1 MTKRRKK
8 SLTRQILPGMLAA
21 GVLWGGFAAQAEAAV
36 TYQLH
41 TAKFNGDTAACNNI
55 VTEARNLG
63 KPEFSD
69 AEYAVGYVPYDIA
82 ANANGNT
89 LTLNTGAI
97 FSANSSWQFSIYGGK
112 AVGTSSSEANNN
124 TVIVNGGYYEI
135 KELAGG
141 FGPTAS
147 YNTVTINNTI
157 GKTPEG
163 NTTDIFTATAIMG
176 GGGTG
181 SGNYDYNT
189 VNINGGTFNVQS
201 IMGGDGS
208 INSDYNTVNING
220 GTFTVQSIAGGG
232 FSGNFHYN
240 TVNING
246 GTFSGN
252 LNIYGGSANGGTA
265 SGNTVNI
272 TGGTFSSLT
281 NIVGG
286 DARGASGKTDNNT
299 VTISGGTFGKYTNI
313 WGGYGNRKADNNTV
327 TISGGSFGD
336 DTNII
341 GGSPSGTAKNNT
353 VTISGG
359 EFGSGI
365 YLCGGDNAGNSN
377 NTLNLKIKGLT
388 VNSVEGFQNLNFYIP
403 KTAQANETMLTVA
416 RSMNLSGATIK
427 AIVQDGSTLKTGDT
441 IYLIKAPNINGYETI
456 TTGGT
461 FTDPGYLNY
470 GLEFTATDTEVK
482 ATIGSVSGLSAESK
496 SLAETRAGGIA
507 ILNDGAT
514 LMAGTSLV
522 NAKAA
527 AKAANLSAQGGEG
540 APAPAGFTPFAAVGA
555 NNMRYETGSY
565 VDSKGWGINVGMAR
579 ELTYKKSL
587 LTIAPVIEYGR
598 SSYDSYLDSGTHGS
612 GKQQF
617 LGAGAIVRQDFTKGP
632 YVEGSLRAGR
642 MKGDYN
648 SGDTNAS
655 YDTASNYLG
664 LHLGVG
670 KIVNLD
676 KKNKLDIYGKLFY
689 TKQAGDDVKLSTGA
703 VYNFEAID
711 SVRTRLGA
719 RWTAEL
725 AKNSSLY
732 VGLAW
737 DHEFD
742 SKARATYK
750 GFSTPTPSMKGDSCL
765 LELGWQVK
773 PKETSPLSINLNL
786 TGWCGKQKGV
796 QFGAGFEWGF

>member
-8 SLTRQILPGMLAA
+8 SLTRQILLGMLAA
-21 GVLWGGFAAQAEAAV
+21 GVLWGGFAAQAEASCPIYHFHEA
-36 TYQLH
+36 TDKNLE
-41 TAKFNGDTAACNNI
+41 AACNNTY
-55 VTEARNLG
+55 TEDQNRYDPGANNG
-63 KPEFSD
+63 
-69 AEYAVGYVPYDIA
+69 EYAVGYVGEGIA

-89 LTLNTGAI
+89 LTLNTGAEFHA
-97 FSANSSWQFSIYGGK
+97 FSHEGKSYYFSIYGGK
-112 AVGTSSSEANNN
+112 LHTTSSGEANNN
-124 TVIVNGGYYEI
+124 TVIVNGGHYEI
-135 KELAGG
+135 NYLAGG
-141 FGPTAS
+141 YGRTAS
-147 YNTVTINNTI
+147 HNTVTIND
-157 GKTPEG
+157 
-163 NTTDIFTATAIMG
+163 TTGTFTAKEAIMG

-181 SGNYDYNT
+181 
-189 VNINGGTFNVQS
+189 
-201 IMGGDGS
+201 
-208 INSDYNTVNING
+208 NSDYNTVNING
-220 GTFTVQSIAGGG
+220 GTFSKNIKIAGGG
-232 FSGNFHYN
+232 FSGNSRYN

-246 GTFSGN
+246 GTFSDN
-252 LNIYGGSANGGTA
+252 TKIYGGSANAGTA

-272 TGGTFSSLT
+272 TDGTFDFGTEIRGGNSS
-281 NIVGG
+281 
-286 DARGASGKTDNNT
+286 
-299 VTISGGTFGKYTNI
+299 GT
-313 WGGYGNRKADNNTV
+313 ADNNTV
-327 TISGGSFGD
+327 TISGGSFDGSAKLF
-336 DTNII
+336 
-341 GGSPSGTAKNNT
+341 GGN
-353 VTISGG
+353 
-359 EFGSGI
+359 
-365 YLCGGDNAGNSN
+365 NAGTN

-388 VNSVEGFQNLNFYIP
+388 VNSVDGFQNLNFYIP
-403 KTAQANETMLTVA
+403 NTAQPNETMLTVYPTA
-416 RSMNLSGATIK
+416 VNLSNATIK

-441 IYLIKAPNINGYETI
+441 ITLIKTPDANITGFDPNR
-456 TTGGT
+456 TGGI

-470 GLEFTATDTEVK
+470 GLEITITDNNKEVK

-579 ELTYKKSL
+579 ELTYKKSV
-587 LTIAPVIEYGR
+587 LTIAPLIEYGR
-598 SSYDSYLDSGTHGS
+598 SNYDSYLDSGTHGY

-617 LGAGAIVRQDFTKGP
+617 LGVGAIVRQDFTKGP

-648 SGDTNAS
+648 SGDMNAS
-655 YDTASNYLG
+655 YDTASNYFG

-725 AKNSSLY
+725 AKNSNLY

>member
-21 GVLWGGFAAQAEAAV
+21 GVLWGGFAAQAEAVEEYYLNPA
-36 TYQLH
+36 TIYDL
-41 TAKFNGDTAACNNI
+41 DAACNNTW
-55 VTEARNLG
+55 TEPRNTLSPNSQY
-63 KPEFSD
+63 K
-69 AEYAVGYVPYDIA
+69 EYAVGYVREGIA

-89 LTLNTGAI
+89 LTLNTGVKFRAI
-97 FSANSSWQFSIYGGK
+97 SGATGTIYFSIYGGK
-112 AVGTSSSEANNN
+112 VVGTTSSEANRN
-124 TVIVNGGYYEI
+124 TVIVNGGNYEI
-135 KELAGG
+135 NDLAGG
-141 FGPTAS
+141 YGPTAS
-147 YNTVTINNTI
+147 YNKVTINDTTGDNTGTLI
-157 GKTPEG
+157 
-163 NTTDIFTATAIMG
+163 TAQAIMG

-181 SGNYDYNT
+181 NHDYNT
-189 VNINGGTFNVQS
+189 VNINGGKFA
-201 IMGGDGS
+201 
-208 INSDYNTVNING
+208 
-220 GTFTVQSIAGGG
+220 VQSIAGGG
-232 FSGNFHYN
+232 FSGNSHNN

-246 GTFSGN
+246 GTFSEN
-252 LNIYGGSANGGTA
+252 IKIYGGSTTGGTV

-272 TGGTFSSLT
+272 TGGTFCKSADIIGGHSLIRTT
-281 NIVGG
+281 N
-286 DARGASGKTDNNT
+286 NNT
-299 VTISGGTFGKYTNI
+299 VTISGGIF
-313 WGGYGNRKADNNTV
+313 R
-327 TISGGSFGD
+327 
-336 DTNII
+336 
-341 GGSPSGTAKNNT
+341 
-353 VTISGG
+353 
-359 EFGSGI
+359 SGI
-365 YLCGGDNAGNSN
+365 YLCGGDNAGTN
-377 NTLNLKIKGLT
+377 NTLNLKIKGLY
-388 VNSVEGFQNLNFYIP
+388 VYNAEGFQNLNFYIP
-403 KTAQANETMLTVA
+403 NTAQPNDTMLTVGA
-416 RSMNLSGATIK
+416 PAMNLSNATIK
-427 AIVQDGSTLKTGDT
+427 AGVQDGSTLKTGDT
-441 IYLIKAPNINGYETI
+441 IYLIKAEDITGYDTI
-456 TTGGT
+456 TTGT
-461 FTDPGYLNY
+461 LTDPGYLNY
-470 GLEFTATDTEVK
+470 GLEITATNKEVK

-579 ELTYKKSL
+579 ELTYKKSV
-587 LTIAPVIEYGR
+587 LTIAPLIEYGR
-598 SSYDSYLDSGTHGS
+598 SNYDSYLDSGTHGS

-617 LGAGAIVRQDFTKGP
+617 LGVGAIVRQDFTKGT

-648 SGDTNAS
+648 SGDMNAS
-655 YDTASNYLG
+655 YDTASNYFG

-725 AKNSSLY
+725 AKNSNLY

-786 TGWCGKQKGV
+786 TSWCGKQKGV

>member
-8 SLTRQILPGMLAA
+8 SLTRQILLGMLSA
-21 GVLWGGFAAQAEAAV
+21 GVLWGGFAAQAEASV
-36 TYQLH
+36 TYHLNE
-41 TAKFNGDTAACNNI
+41 AIREGDKTACNNI

-63 KPEFSD
+63 APEFRG
-69 AEYAVGYVPYDIA
+69 AEYAVGYVDYGTV
-82 ANANGNT
+82 ANANGNK
-89 LTLNTGAI
+89 LTLNTGAK
-97 FSANSSWQFSIYGGK
+97 FTHGGDENGPYYFSIYGGK
-112 AVGTSSSEANNN
+112 VGNASSKANYN
-124 TVIVNGGYYEI
+124 TVIVNGGSYNIEN
-135 KELAGG
+135 LAGG
-141 FGPTAS
+141 YGQTAS
-147 YNTVTINNTI
+147 YNTVTINA
-157 GKTPEG
+157 
-163 NTTDIFTATAIMG
+163 TTGTFTAQEAIMG
-176 GGGTG
+176 GGG
-181 SGNYDYNT
+181 SGNHDYNTVNINGGKFAVQSIAGGGFSGNSHYNT
-189 VNINGGTFNVQS
+189 VNINGGTFNNH
-201 IMGGDGS
+201 IK
-208 INSDYNTVNING
+208 
-220 GTFTVQSIAGGG
+220 
-232 FSGNFHYN
+232 
-240 TVNING
+240 
-246 GTFSGN
+246 
-252 LNIYGGSANGGTA
+252 IYGGHTTGGTT

-272 TGGTFSSLT
+272 TGGTFLDSAD
-281 NIVGG
+281 IIGG
-286 DARGASGKTDNNT
+286 YHSNPIGTANNNT
-299 VTISGGTFGKYTNI
+299 VTISGGDFT
-313 WGGYGNRKADNNTV
+313 R
-327 TISGGSFGD
+327 
-336 DTNII
+336 
-341 GGSPSGTAKNNT
+341 
-353 VTISGG
+353 
-359 EFGSGI
+359 GI

-377 NTLNLKIKGLT
+377 NTLNLKMKGLYAFK
-388 VNSVEGFQNLNFYIP
+388 VDGFQNLNFYIP
-403 KTAQANETMLTVA
+403 NTIIPNTAQANETMLTVNEP
-416 RSMNLSGATIK
+416 MNLSNATIK

-441 IYLIKAPNINGYETI
+441 ITLIKAHSIDGFDTNR
-456 TTGGT
+456 TGGT
-461 FTDPGYLNY
+461 LTDPGYLNY
-470 GLEFTATDTEVK
+470 GLEITATDKEVK
-482 ATIGSVSGLSAESK
+482 ATIGSVSGLSADSK

-527 AKAANLSAQGGEG
+527 ANAANLSAQGGEG

-579 ELTYKKSL
+579 ELTYKKSV
-587 LTIAPVIEYGR
+587 LTIAPLIEYGR
-598 SSYDSYLDSGTHGS
+598 SNYDSYLDSGTHGS

-617 LGAGAIVRQDFTKGP
+617 LGVGAIVRQDFTKGT

-648 SGDTNAS
+648 SGDMNAS
-655 YDTASNYLG
+655 YDTASNYFG

-725 AKNSSLY
+725 AKNSNLY

>member
-8 SLTRQILPGMLAA
+8 SLTRQILLGMLAA
-21 GVLWGGFAAQAEAAV
+21 EVLWGGFAAQAEAEEAYYIKPA
-36 TYQLH
+36 TI
-41 TAKFNGDTAACNNI
+41 DDPDAACNNTW
-55 VTEARNLG
+55 TEPRNTLSPNS
-63 KPEFSD
+63 KYK
-69 AEYAVGYVPYDIA
+69 EYAVGYVREGIA

-89 LTLNTGAI
+89 LTLQGVNFHAIPAGNTTY
-97 FSANSSWQFSIYGGK
+97 QFSIYGGK
-112 AVGTSSSEANNN
+112 AVGTTSSKANRN
-124 TVIVNGGYYEI
+124 TVIVNGGNYEI
-135 KELAGG
+135 NDLAGG
-141 FGPTAS
+141 YGPTAS
-147 YNTVTINNTI
+147 YNKVTINDTTGDNTGTLI
-157 GKTPEG
+157 
-163 NTTDIFTATAIMG
+163 TAQAIMG

-181 SGNYDYNT
+181 
-189 VNINGGTFNVQS
+189 
-201 IMGGDGS
+201 
-208 INSDYNTVNING
+208 NSDYNTVNING
-220 GTFTVQSIAGGG
+220 GKFAVKSIAGGG
-232 FSGNFHYN
+232 FSGNSHNN

-246 GTFSGN
+246 GTFSEN
-252 LNIYGGSANGGTA
+252 IKIYGGSTTGGTV

-272 TGGTFSSLT
+272 TGGTFCKSADIIGGHSLIRTT
-281 NIVGG
+281 N
-286 DARGASGKTDNNT
+286 NNT
-299 VTISGGTFGKYTNI
+299 VTISGGIFK
-313 WGGYGNRKADNNTV
+313 
-327 TISGGSFGD
+327 
-336 DTNII
+336 
-341 GGSPSGTAKNNT
+341 
-353 VTISGG
+353 
-359 EFGSGI
+359 SGI
-365 YLCGGDNAGNSN
+365 YLCGGDNAGTN
-377 NTLNLKIKGLT
+377 NTLNLKIKGLY
-388 VNSVEGFQNLNFYIP
+388 VYNAEGFQNLNFYIP
-403 KTAQANETMLTVA
+403 NTAQPNDTMLTVGA
-416 RSMNLSGATIK
+416 PAMNLSNATIK
-427 AIVQDGSTLKTGDT
+427 AGVQDGSTLKTGDT
-441 IYLIKAPNINGYETI
+441 IYLIKAEDITGYDTI
-456 TTGGT
+456 TTGT
-461 FTDPGYLNY
+461 LTDPGYLNY
-470 GLEFTATDTEVK
+470 GLEITATNKEVK

-527 AKAANLSAQGGEG
+527 ANAANLSAQGGEG

-579 ELTYKKSL
+579 ELTYKKSV
-587 LTIAPVIEYGR
+587 LTIAPLIEYGR

-617 LGAGAIVRQDFTKGP
+617 LGVGAIVRQDFTKGT

-648 SGDTNAS
+648 SGDMNAS
-655 YDTASNYLG
+655 YDTASNYFG

-725 AKNSSLY
+725 AKNSNLY

>member
-8 SLTRQILPGMLAA
+8 SLTRQILLGMLAA
-21 GVLWGGFAAQAEAAV
+21 GVLWGGFAAQAEARE
-36 TYQLH
+36 TYHLH
-41 TAKFNGDTAACNNI
+41 EATFNDLNAACNNTY
-55 VTEARNLG
+55 TEETYIGAPRTGN
-63 KPEFSD
+63 E
-69 AEYAVGYVPYDIA
+69 EYAVGYVREGIA

-89 LTLNTGAI
+89 LTLQGANFHAI
-97 FSANSSWQFSIYGGK
+97 PAGGTTYYFSIYGGK
-112 AVGTSSSEANNN
+112 VVGTTSSEANRN
-124 TVIVNGGYYEI
+124 TVIVNGGDYEI
-135 KELAGG
+135 NDLAGG
-141 FGPTAS
+141 YGRTAS
-147 YNTVTINNTI
+147 HNTVTINNT
-157 GKTPEG
+157 GTFNAG
-163 NTTDIFTATAIMG
+163 AIMG
-176 GGGTG
+176 GGG
-181 SGNYDYNT
+181 SG
-189 VNINGGTFNVQS
+189 
-201 IMGGDGS
+201 
-208 INSDYNTVNING
+208 NSDYNTVNING

-232 FSGNFHYN
+232 FSGNSHYN

-246 GTFSGN
+246 GTFSN
-252 LNIYGGSANGGTA
+252 HINIYGGSTTGGTA

-272 TGGTFSSLT
+272 TGGTFR
-281 NIVGG
+281 
-286 DARGASGKTDNNT
+286 DGAD
-299 VTISGGTFGKYTNI
+299 
-313 WGGYGNRKADNNTV
+313 
-327 TISGGSFGD
+327 
-336 DTNII
+336 II
-341 GGSPSGTAKNNT
+341 GGNSPSGTAKNNT

-359 EFGSGI
+359 DFSSGGYI
-365 YLCGGDNAGNSN
+365 LRGGNNAGTSN
-377 NTLNLKIKGLT
+377 NTLNLKINDL
-388 VNSVEGFQNLNFYIP
+388 SVFDVDGFQNLNFYIP
-403 KTAQANETMLTVA
+403 NTAQANDTMLSVNEP
-416 RSMNLSGATIK
+416 MDLSNVTIK
-427 AIVQDGSTLKTGDT
+427 AGVQDGSTLKTGDT
-441 IYLIKAPNINGYETI
+441 ITLIKARDI
-456 TTGGT
+456 TDFDTNRTGT
-461 FTDPGYLNY
+461 LTDPGYLNY
-470 GLEFTATDTEVK
+470 GLEIGLDSTATGKAVK

-527 AKAANLSAQGGEG
+527 A
-540 APAPAGFTPFAAVGA
+540 PAGFTPFAAVGA

-579 ELTYKKSL
+579 ELTYKKSV
-587 LTIAPVIEYGR
+587 LTIAPLIEYGR
-598 SSYDSYLDSGTHGS
+598 STYDSYLDSGTHGS

-617 LGAGAIVRQDFTKGP
+617 LGVGAIVRQDFTKGT

-648 SGDTNAS
+648 SGDMNAS
-655 YDTASNYLG
+655 YDTASNYFG

-725 AKNSSLY
+725 AKNSNLY

>member
-8 SLTRQILPGMLAA
+8 SLARQILLGMLAA
-21 GVLWGGFAAQAEAAV
+21 GVLWGGFAAQAEAGV
-36 TYQLH
+36 TYHLH
-41 TAKFNGDTAACNNI
+41 EATREGDEIACNNT
-55 VTEARNLG
+55 VTEEGNWESG
-63 KPEFSD
+63 V
-69 AEYAVGYVPYDIA
+69 EYAVGYVPYDIA

-89 LTLNTGAI
+89 LTLQGANFYAI
-97 FSANSSWQFSIYGGK
+97 SAGTTTYQFSIYGGK
-112 AVGTSSSEANNN
+112 AVGTTSSEANRN
-124 TVIVNGGYYEI
+124 TVIVNDGHYEI

-141 FGPTAS
+141 YGPTAS
-147 YNTVTINNTI
+147 YNTVTINNTKDTFI
-157 GKTPEG
+157 
-163 NTTDIFTATAIMG
+163 ATAIMG
-176 GGGTG
+176 GGG
-181 SGNYDYNT
+181 SGNHDYNT
-189 VNINGGTFNVQS
+189 VNINGGKFSVE
-201 IMGGDGS
+201 
-208 INSDYNTVNING
+208 
-220 GTFTVQSIAGGG
+220 SIAGGG
-232 FSGNFHYN
+232 FSGNSHNN

-246 GTFSGN
+246 GTFSN
-252 LNIYGGSANGGTA
+252 RSNPINIYGGSTTGGTA

-272 TGGTFSSLT
+272 TDGTFLDSAD
-281 NIVGG
+281 IIGG
-286 DARGASGKTDNNT
+286 YHSNPIGTANNNT
-299 VTISGGTFGKYTNI
+299 VTISGGIFT
-313 WGGYGNRKADNNTV
+313 R
-327 TISGGSFGD
+327 
-336 DTNII
+336 
-341 GGSPSGTAKNNT
+341 
-353 VTISGG
+353 
-359 EFGSGI
+359 GI

-377 NTLNLKIKGLT
+377 NTLNLKIKDLYAFK
-388 VNSVEGFQNLNFYIP
+388 VDGFQNLNFYIP
-403 KTAQANETMLTVA
+403 NTAQANDTMLTVNEPMDI
-416 RSMNLSGATIK
+416 SNATIK
-427 AIVQDGSTLKTGDT
+427 AGVQDGSTLKTGDT
-441 IYLIKAPNINGYETI
+441 ITLIKSREITGLDPNR
-456 TTGGT
+456 TGGT

-470 GLEFTATDTEVK
+470 GLEFTATNTEVK

-527 AKAANLSAQGGEG
+527 ANAANLSAQGGEG

-565 VDSKGWGINVGMAR
+565 VDSKGWAINVGMAR
-579 ELTYKKSL
+579 ELTYKKSV
-587 LTIAPVIEYGR
+587 LTIAPLIEYGR
-598 SSYDSYLDSGTHGS
+598 STYDSYLDSGTHGS

-617 LGAGAIVRQDFTKGP
+617 LGVGAIVRQDFTKGP

-648 SGDTNAS
+648 SGDMNAS
-655 YDTASNYLG
+655 YDTASNYFG

-676 KKNKLDIYGKLFY
+676 KTNKLDIYGKLFY

-725 AKNSSLY
+725 AKNSNLY

>member
-21 GVLWGGFAAQAEAAV
+21 GVLWGGFAAQAEALEIYHLYSA
-36 TYQLH
+36 T
-41 TAKFNGDTAACNNI
+41 GDDDKTACNHI
-55 VTEARNLG
+55 VTEARKLG
-63 KPEFSD
+63 APQFSVKEYD
-69 AEYAVGYVPYDIA
+69 VYAVGYVGSGIT

-89 LTLNTGAI
+89 LILNTGAEFI
-97 FSANSSWQFSIYGGK
+97 KGGDAGNPVCFSIYGGK
-112 AVGTSSSEANNN
+112 VEDGSTSLSNANNN
-124 TVIVNGGYYEI
+124 TVIVNGGKYTI
-135 KELAGG
+135 KNLAGG
-141 FGPTAS
+141 YGPIAKH
-147 YNTVTINNTI
+147 NTVTINNTTI
-157 GKTPEG
+157 IDNTPS
-163 NTTDIFTATAIMG
+163 TFIASAIMG
-176 GGGTG
+176 GGG
-181 SGNYDYNT
+181 SGNSNYNT
-189 VNINGGTFNVQS
+189 VNINGG
-201 IMGGDGS
+201 
-208 INSDYNTVNING
+208 
-220 GTFTVQSIAGGG
+220 A
-232 FSGNFHYN
+232 FSEH
-240 TVNING
+240 IK
-246 GTFSGN
+246 
-252 LNIYGGSANGGTA
+252 IYGGYSSATSGGTA

-272 TGGTFSSLT
+272 TGGEFGMYT
-281 NIVGG
+281 NILGG
-286 DARGASGKTDNNT
+286 SSDNGTANNNT
-299 VTISGGTFGKYTNI
+299 VTISGGDFS
-313 WGGYGNRKADNNTV
+313 
-327 TISGGSFGD
+327 SGGH
-336 DTNII
+336 I
-341 GGSPSGTAKNNT
+341 
-353 VTISGG
+353 
-359 EFGSGI
+359 
-365 YLCGGDNAGNSN
+365 LRGGDNAGTSN
-377 NTLNLKIKGLT
+377 NTLNLKIKGLSAYK
-388 VNSVEGFQNLNFYIP
+388 VDGFQNLNFYIP
-403 KTAQANETMLTVA
+403 KTAQPNEPNDTMLTVA
-416 RSMNLSGATIK
+416 QPMDLSNATIK

-441 IYLIKAPNINGYETI
+441 ITLIKTPNANI
-456 TTGGT
+456 TGFNPNRTGGT

-470 GLEFTATDTEVK
+470 GLEITATGTEVK

-617 LGAGAIVRQDFTKGP
+617 LGAGAIVRQDFTKGT

-750 GFSTPTPSMKGDSCL
+750 GFSTPSPSMKGDSCL

>member
-8 SLTRQILPGMLAA
+8 SLTRQILLGMLAA
-21 GVLWGGFAAQAEAAV
+21 GVLWGGFAAQAEAME
-36 TYQLH
+36 TYHLH
-41 TAKFNGDTAACNNI
+41 VANGDADTAACNNI
-55 VTEARNLG
+55 VTEPGNLNLYA
-63 KPEFSD
+63 PEFNG
-69 AEYAVGYVPYDIA
+69 AEYAVGYVDYGIV
-82 ANANGNT
+82 ANANGNK
-89 LTLNTGAI
+89 LTLNTGVEFTHAGDQDG
-97 FSANSSWQFSIYGGK
+97 FYYLSIYGGK
-112 AVGTSSSEANNN
+112 VDNASSNANYN
-124 TVIVNGGYYEI
+124 TVIVNGGDYEI
-135 KELAGG
+135 EYLAGG
-141 FGPTAS
+141 YGQTAS
-147 YNTVTINNTI
+147 HNTVTINDST
-157 GKTPEG
+157 GT
-163 NTTDIFTATAIMG
+163 FTAKEAIMG

-181 SGNYDYNT
+181 
-189 VNINGGTFNVQS
+189 
-201 IMGGDGS
+201 
-208 INSDYNTVNING
+208 NSDYNTVNING
-220 GTFTVQSIAGGG
+220 GTFSD
-232 FSGNFHYN
+232 N
-240 TVNING
+240 TK
-246 GTFSGN
+246 
-252 LNIYGGSANGGTA
+252 IYGGSANAGTA

-272 TGGTFSSLT
+272 TGGTFDFGT
-281 NIVGG
+281 EIIGG
-286 DARGASGKTDNNT
+286 YSASGN
-299 VTISGGTFGKYTNI
+299 
-313 WGGYGNRKADNNTV
+313 ADNNTV
-327 TISGGSFGD
+327 TISGGNF
-336 DTNII
+336 TR
-341 GGSPSGTAKNNT
+341 
-353 VTISGG
+353 
-359 EFGSGI
+359 GI
-365 YLCGGDNAGNSN
+365 YLCGGDNAGTN
-377 NTLNLKIKGLT
+377 NTLNLKIKGLYAH
-388 VNSVEGFQNLNFYIP
+388 SVDGFQNLNFYIP
-403 KTAQANETMLTVA
+403 KTAQPNDTMLTVVS
-416 RSMNLSGATIK
+416 SMNLSNATIK
-427 AIVQDGSTLKTGDT
+427 AGVQDGSTLKTGDT
-441 IYLIKAPNINGYETI
+441 IYLIKAPSI
-456 TTGGT
+456 TNFDPNRTGGT

-470 GLEFTATDTEVK
+470 GLEIGLESTDTGKAVK

-514 LMAGTSLV
+514 LMAGTSLI

-527 AKAANLSAQGGEG
+527 ANAANLSAQGGEG

-579 ELTYKKSL
+579 ELTYKKSV
-587 LTIAPVIEYGR
+587 LTIAPLIEYGR
-598 SSYDSYLDSGTHGS
+598 SNYDSYLDSGTHGS

-617 LGAGAIVRQDFTKGP
+617 LGAGAIVRQDFTKGT

-648 SGDTNAS
+648 SGDMNAS
-655 YDTASNYLG
+655 YDTASNYFG

-670 KIVNLD
+670 KIINLD

-725 AKNSSLY
+725 AKNSNLY